1 VREFCTHT
9 SIFIYL
15 LFICC
20 WQDDE
25 AGEEDPSKMGM
36 RFLLLCA
43 EESLCIYTVPD
54 YDQLA
59 RVETKHPILSS
70 HIVSLNG
77 KAAASSTTP
86 PLRRRA

>member
-1 VREFCTHT
+1 
-9 SIFIYL
+9 
-15 LFICC
+15 
-20 WQDDE
+20 
-25 AGEEDPSKMGM
+25 MGM

-59 RVETKHPILSS
+59 RVETKHPVLSS

-77 KAAASSTTP
+77 KATAASPTTP

>member
-1 VREFCTHT
+1 
-9 SIFIYL
+9 
-15 LFICC
+15 
-20 WQDDE
+20 
-25 AGEEDPSKMGM
+25 MGM

-59 RVETKHPILSS
+59 RVETKHPVLSS

>member
-1 VREFCTHT
+1 
-9 SIFIYL
+9 
-15 LFICC
+15 
-20 WQDDE
+20 
-25 AGEEDPSKMGM
+25 MGM

-77 KAAASSTTP
+77 KAAPSTTTTAIAP
-86 PLRRRA
+86 ACVMMTSVPLTRRPLHAQGSTVWCASRGTTA

>member
-1 VREFCTHT
+1 
-9 SIFIYL
+9 
-15 LFICC
+15 
-20 WQDDE
+20 
-25 AGEEDPSKMGM
+25 MGM

-59 RVETKHPILSS
+59 RVETRHPVLSS

-77 KAAASSTTP
+77 NTP
-86 PLRRRA
+86 ILHFRT